1 MPPHEYTVR
10 VLIYIPASDI
20 ATRNLF
26 LLQYQSGFSNWTTL
40 TISVRDE
47 DDLPA
52 RFSSLDYTGFV
63 TEDAAVVRNKW
74 INICQQD
81 SRKRFGD
88 MKTLLKIN
96 VKCFSYLPI
105 DNAKIIQR
113 IQGVKRVR

>member
-1 MPPHEYTVR
+1 MPPREYTAR

-26 LLQYQSGFSNWTTL
+26 FLQYQSGFSNWTTL

-63 TEDAAVVRNKW
+63 AEDAAVVRNKW
-74 INICQQD
+74 INICQRV
-81 SRKRFGD
+81 SRKRYGD
-88 MKTLLKIN
+88 METLLKIN
-96 VKCFSYLPI
+96 FKCFSYLPI
-105 DNAKIIQR
+105 DIANIIQR
-113 IQGVKRVR
+113 IQRVKRVR

>member
-1 MPPHEYTVR
+1 M
-10 VLIYIPASDI
+10 A
-20 ATRNLF
+20 LF

-63 TEDAAVVRNKW
+63 AEDAAVVRNKW
-74 INICQQD
+74 INICQRD
-81 SRKRFGD
+81 SRKRFD
-88 MKTLLKIN
+88 VMELETLLKIN
-96 VKCFSYLPI
+96 FKCFSYLPI
-105 DNAKIIQR
+105 DIAKILQK

>member
-1 MPPHEYTVR
+1 M
-10 VLIYIPASDI
+10 LIYIPASDI

-63 TEDAAVVRNKW
+63 AEDAAVVRNKW
-74 INICQQD
+74 ITIYQRD

-88 MKTLLKIN
+88 IETLFKIN
-96 VKCFSYLPI
+96 FKCFSYLPVDI
-105 DNAKIIQR
+105 AKIIQR
-113 IQGVKRVR
+113 IQGGKKG

>member
-1 MPPHEYTVR
+1 MPPHEYTVH

-63 TEDAAVVRNKW
+63 AEDAAVVRNKW

>member
-1 MPPHEYTVR
+1 M
-10 VLIYIPASDI
+10 LIHIPASDI

-63 TEDAAVVRNKW
+63 EENSAVVRNKW
-74 INICQQD
+74 IDICQRD

-88 MKTLLKIN
+88 METMSSVFHICLLTSLK
-96 VKCFSYLPI
+96 
-105 DNAKIIQR
+105 
-113 IQGVKRVR
+113 